1 MEIKEVNNRLVS
13 GFFSLT
19 FRKFVLLAINFLTIN
34 ILLAR
39 ILPVEVI
46 GIFNIA
52 TAILSF
58 FTFFSDIGLAAA
70 IIQKKDITENDLKT
84 TFTIQEILALAVTI
98 ALWLTAPWL
107 TSWYQLDL
115 AGMWLIR
122 SLAVGFFLTSL
133 KVIPSVL
140 LERYLRFQPLVWV
153 EIVETVVFNVVLVSL
168 VYRGLTIE
176 AFSWATLGR
185 SVIGAAMIN
194 IIAPWKIGIGLSK
207 AAAKQLLNFGIP
219 FQLNSL
225 LALLKDRLVP
235 LVIAQ
240 IIGKAGVGYIT
251 WAQGMA
257 FLPLEV
263 MNIIIRITFP
273 AFSRLQDNP
282 AELKQAIERSLFMT
296 TVLLYPLLFGL
307 MAVMPSL
314 IDHVVSSKWQPSL
327 PLFYL
332 FCLTTFW
339 ATLSSP
345 FTNIFNAIG
354 KVGITLKLMIMW
366 TALTWVLS
374 PILAYQYSYLGP
386 ALASALISFT
396 SVIPLLIIRKMMKI
410 NIIGTITQ
418 PLIAAV
424 VMALPTYFLANML
437 VTDFISLL
445 LVSLLGGSFYLIV
458 IWFLAHNQ
466 IKETIR
472 YIVHKEH
479 LDA

>member
-1 MEIKEVNNRLVS
+1 MDIKEVNKRLVS

-19 FRKFVLLAINFLTIN
+19 FRKFALLAINFLTIN

-39 ILPVEVI
+39 VLPVEVI

-70 IIQKKDITENDLKT
+70 IIQKKEITEDDLKT
-84 TFTIQEILALAVTI
+84 TFTIQEALALIITI
-98 ALWLTAPWL
+98 SIWFAAPMM
-107 TSWYQLDL
+107 SQWYQLDL
-115 AGMWLIR
+115 SGMWLIR

-153 EIVETVVFNVVLVSL
+153 EIVETVVFNTVLVGL
-168 VYRGLTIE
+168 VYKGLTIE

-185 SVIGAAMIN
+185 SIIGAILLN
-194 IIAPWKIGIGLSK
+194 IIAPWKIGLGWSK
-207 AAAKQLLNFGIP
+207 ASAKQLLNFGLP

-282 AELKQAIERSLFMT
+282 AELRRAVERSMFMT
-296 TVLLYPLLFGL
+296 AVFLYPLLFGL

-314 IDHVVSSKWQPSL
+314 VEHVVSAKWQPAL

-366 TALTWVLS
+366 TALTWILS
-374 PILAYQYSYLGP
+374 PILAMQYNFLGP
-386 ALASALISFT
+386 ALASAIISFT
-396 SVIPLLIIRKMMKI
+396 SLVPLLIIRKMMKI
-410 NIIGTITQ
+410 NIVGSIYQ

-424 VMALPTYFLANML
+424 IMAVPVYFLAGIL
-437 VTDFISLL
+437 VTDFLTLL
-445 LVSLLGGSFYLIV
+445 LVSVLGGCFYLGLVWLI
-458 IWFLAHNQ
+458 AQKQ

-472 YIVHKEH
+472 YIVQKEH
-479 LDA
+479 IQ